1 MPKASLQNR
10 SPAFHFLGWFG
21 RVKQTAVEAIRGFV
35 SCKSHKS
42 DDSFAEY
49 TARTLG
55 DPERL
60 GPQDNC
66 EKSLPCSIMRHSF
79 QTDDNFARVFAK
91 TLRDLSPVCLRG
103 GGEQNQSTDYESP
116 NICSSSKSDDNF
128 AEYLAY
134 TVRDRSRIEFQDNQ
148 GETLS
153 TCSVQQDT
161 CSSPKS
167 DFDHAEMGVEA
178 CHKESPLCYFSPPDV
193 WSNRNGGRSPLGFVG
208 RLDANTSTR
217 LAAICKSQK
226 SEIFEGLHHIRELDS
241 VIASSYANT
250 DQCRCIGEN
259 TISSVSSV
267 QPRLPANFFDLT
279 TRIRLRAVKQYLDGF
294 EYRMNPMSKFQVK
307 KLRPLSGLM
316 ATAKL
321 IIHQPEPIKCVEA
334 VFIALYLTAGL
345 KSVTRIP
352 IGFKT
357 QFANQVFQHI
367 VLLVQYKGKY
377 GAFGISRS
385 PDLMNKNIC
394 YDSNFSMSSIIEDFK
409 TAYEE
414 SDHTIL
420 NLKIGLQVEHN
431 IMSPNFV
438 CWEHLCLCPA
448 VQPWPECLAAIEKHA
463 SRMKH
468 LWSLWI
474 ISGRGDDP
482 TRRSLKCSK
491 KLLSHDET
499 SKKKAKL
506 MNRKQENLLKSS
518 KYRKEFQGH
527 AFSSPLH
534 RGQSILLSAVADL
547 PTAINENKC
556 QHSNEQLSNPRT
568 PSSVTT
574 SVNQSMFTAPLNPE
588 SPLIQTIE
596 SGQELQFEE

>member
-394 YDSNFSMSSIIEDFK
+394 YDSMSSIIEDFK

>member
-148 GETLS
+148 
-153 TCSVQQDT
+153 
-161 CSSPKS
+161 
-167 DFDHAEMGVEA
+167 
-178 CHKESPLCYFSPPDV
+178 DV

-357 QFANQVFQHI
+357 QFANQVHYRNYVTFMVFQHI

-394 YDSNFSMSSIIEDFK
+394 YDRLVDYAPHHSI
-409 TAYEE
+409 
-414 SDHTIL
+414 TITNDL
-420 NLKIGLQVEHN
+420 PVVAEN
-431 IMSPNFV
+431 IMPLPSP
-438 CWEHLCLCPA
+438 
-448 VQPWPECLAAIEKHA
+448 
-463 SRMKH
+463 
-468 LWSLWI
+468 
-474 ISGRGDDP
+474 
-482 TRRSLKCSK
+482 T
-491 KLLSHDET
+491 
-499 SKKKAKL
+499 
-506 MNRKQENLLKSS
+506 
-518 KYRKEFQGH
+518 
-527 AFSSPLH
+527 
-534 RGQSILLSAVADL
+534 
-547 PTAINENKC
+547 
-556 QHSNEQLSNPRT
+556 
-568 PSSVTT
+568 
-574 SVNQSMFTAPLNPE
+574 
-588 SPLIQTIE
+588 
-596 SGQELQFEE
+596 EL